1 MKLKYT
7 CHISWSDLEGA
18 SNTRRHCTAC
28 SRDVF
33 NISAMTRQ
41 QAQQVIDEH
50 QERGLCVRFVK
61 RDGQI
66 VHKGD
71 PLEQLRSQRTGVR
84 RLLAVALIGQA
95 GFLALSDDPTE
106 NYFDPFAAAAS
117 TIDETVERMV
127 YERLEERRAEYE
139 MVGF

>member
-7 CHISWSDLEGA
+7 CYLNWSDLDGA
-18 SNTRRHCTAC
+18 SNTRRHCGDC

-41 QAQQVIDEH
+41 QAEQVIEEH
-50 QERGLCVRFVK
+50 RERGLCVRFAK

-66 VHKGD
+66 VHRGD
-71 PLEQLRSQRTGVR
+71 PLEQLRSQRTGLR

-95 GFLALSDDPTE
+95 GFLALSEDPAE
-106 NYFDPFAAAAS
+106 HFFDPFAAAAS
-117 TIDETVERMV
+117 TIDESVNTVEQKFKAANESVVMGV
-127 YERLEERRAEYE
+127 
-139 MVGF
+139 VF